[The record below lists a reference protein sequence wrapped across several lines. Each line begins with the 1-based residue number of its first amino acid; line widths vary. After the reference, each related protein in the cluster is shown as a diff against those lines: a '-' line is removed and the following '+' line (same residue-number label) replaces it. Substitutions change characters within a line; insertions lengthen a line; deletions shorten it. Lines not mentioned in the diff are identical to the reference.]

1 MVGGCAQ
8 ASAKASCKPAGGGA
22 QVSRRASR
30 GGTAIRSQKAT
41 PRGELLKVLAG
52 LSGLEVAVMEE
63 EEEQQE
69 VGGALRGG
77 EGGSQVI

>member
-1 MVGGCAQ
+1 M
-8 ASAKASCKPAGGGA
+8 
-22 QVSRRASR
+22 
-30 GGTAIRSQKAT
+30 
-41 PRGELLKVLAG
+41 LAG

-77 EGGSQVI
+77 KGGWFSGHLVAEVSQQPVQNINAEKRERIKLKKLEVKEML